1 MTKSELIK
9 SGKCANGDN
18 PEICKDCELGEYD
31 GMFMGMEIYSCK
43 EDNESFSG
51 MTVDDVKLERLLKET
66 EHREATSDE
75 AIFIKGMIRRSIK
88 KMMKMHLEAG
98 GALG

>member
-18 PEICKDCELGEYD
+18 PELCKDCELGEYD

-51 MTVDDVKLERLLKET
+51 MTADDVKLERLLKET
-66 EHREATSDE
+66 EHREATPDE

-88 KMMKMHLEAG
+88 KMMKMQLEVG
-98 GALG
+98 LG